1 MLTRRKHD
9 FDCRITPL
17 GGPTLLIEI
26 DDLCVLVDPVLGD
39 SPECAPPVCATGQEL
54 ASAFGAEGDHLA
66 EALEDGIDC
75 VLVTDPDHLDQ
86 AGLAFA
92 LRAPTL
98 MAGGDGQL
106 PGAPRRAFEDNAEA
120 VVSDT
125 VLIWAVTPSGA
136 AEEAWISG
144 FWINAEA
151 CAIHIAGDR
160 TTAGMV
166 REYATATGPLWAAVV
181 RSGAVR
187 DIWEEAPGRHRAS
200 YGGGDNGAVKAEP
213 ALTAA
218 GLAEAACALGLPV
231 IVLAHPDA
239 GDRSARVG
247 AAARRAFEQAGIGH
261 ALVELRPGEPIEVG
275 MGEGQ
280 VDPTRWPS
288 T

>member
-1 MLTRRKHD
+1 MLTWRKHD

-17 GGPTLLIEI
+17 GGPTLLIEV
-26 DDLCVLVDPVLGD
+26 DDLCVLVDPVLGG
-39 SPECAPPVCATGQEL
+39 SPECAPPGGATGREL
-54 ASAFGAEGDHLA
+54 ASAFGAEDDHLA

-86 AGLAFA
+86 AGRVFA

-98 MAGGDGQL
+98 MVGGDGQL
-106 PGAPRRAFEDNAEA
+106 PGAPGRAFEENAEA

-125 VLIWAVTPSGA
+125 LLIWAVTPSSGA

-160 TTAGMV
+160 TTVDMM
-166 REYATATGPLWAAVV
+166 REYATVMGPLWAAVV

-187 DIWEEAPGRHRAS
+187 DH
-200 YGGGDNGAVKAEP
+200 GGTEP
-213 ALTAA
+213 PLTAD
-218 GLAEAACALGLPV
+218 GLVEGARALGMPLV
-231 IVLAHPDA
+231 VLAHPDA
-239 GDRSARVG
+239 GERSARVG
-247 AAARRAFEQAGIGH
+247 AAARRAFDRAGIGY
-261 ALVELRPGEPIEVG
+261 ALADLYPGEPIEIG

-280 VDPTRWPS
+280 ADPARWPS

>member
-1 MLTRRKHD
+1 MLTRWKHD

-17 GGPTLLIEI
+17 GGPTLLIEV
-26 DDLCVLVDPVLGD
+26 DDLCVLVDPVLGGF
-39 SPECAPPVCATGQEL
+39 PECAPPGGATGQEL

-98 MAGGDGQL
+98 MVGGDGQL
-106 PGAPRRAFEDNAEA
+106 PGAPRRAFGESAEA

-151 CAIHIAGDR
+151 CAIHIAGDA

-166 REYATATGPLWAAVV
+166 REYATAMGPLWAAVV

-187 DIWEEAPGRHRAS
+187 DVWEEAPGRHRAS
-200 YGGGDNGAVKAEP
+200 DGGGDNGAVEAEP

-218 GLAEAACALGLPV
+218 GLAEAARALGLP
-231 IVLAHPDA
+231 
-239 GDRSARVG
+239 
-247 AAARRAFEQAGIGH
+247 GIGH
-261 ALVELRPGEPIEVG
+261 ALVELRPGEPIEMG

>member
-1 MLTRRKHD
+1 MLTWRKHD

-17 GGPTLLIEI
+17 GGPTLLIEV

-39 SPECAPPVCATGQEL
+39 SPECAPPVGAKGQEL
-54 ASAFGAEGDHLA
+54 ASALGAEGDHLA

-106 PGAPRRAFEDNAEA
+106 PGAPRRAFEENAEA

-136 AEEAWISG
+136 AEEVWISG

-151 CAIHIAGDR
+151 CAIHIAADR
-160 TTAGMV
+160 TSVDMM
-166 REYATATGPLWAAVV
+166 REYATAMGPLWAAVV
-181 RSGAVR
+181 RSGAVA
-187 DIWEEAPGRHRAS
+187 DDGET
-200 YGGGDNGAVKAEP
+200 EP
-213 ALTAA
+213 PLTAD
-218 GLAEAACALGLPV
+218 GLVEGARALGMPLV
-231 IVLAHPDA
+231 VLAHPDA
-239 GDRSARVG
+239 GERSARIG
-247 AAARRAFEQAGIGH
+247 AAARRAFDRAGIGY
-261 ALVELRPGEPIEVG
+261 ALADLRPGEPVEVG
-275 MGEGQ
+275 MEEGQ

-288 T
+288 S